1 MKTLQGLDRWIGKS
15 LERWSAQITGG
26 ATQPKEALEIR
37 REMLTDIRD
46 KIEPRGDGA
55 YVFPYQEISVH
66 LKATD
71 RAQADAF
78 AGAFI
83 DEDALQSQIRE
94 LLIEAGCK
102 GDVAVAVDVQEA
114 AGEPYRLEYRRVTKQ
129 TEAAAAAKRPAAW
142 IHVLRGKT
150 DKAEYFLSKDTIYL
164 GRLKEVSSRD
174 GGLRRRN
181 DVAFAD
187 DESTVSRE
195 HAHIEYDG
203 GRFRLFHDSGERGTK
218 LVRDGRAVQVP
229 PGGGRGAQLRSG
241 DEIHLGEAQLRFEV
255 SE

>member
-37 REMLTDIRD
+37 REILNEVRD
-46 KIEPRGDGA
+46 RIEPSGNGV

-66 LKATD
+66 L
-71 RAQADAF
+71 RAADSAQGDAF
-78 AGAFI
+78 SAAFI

-94 LLIEAGCK
+94 LLTEAGCK
-102 GDVAVAVDVQEA
+102 GEVSVAVDVQQAE
-114 AGEPYRLEYRRVTKQ
+114 GEPYRLEYRRIAKRSESV
-129 TEAAAAAKRPAAW
+129 AAAKRPAAW

-150 DKAEYFLSKDTIYL
+150 DKAEYFFAKDTVYL

-181 DVAFAD
+181 DVAFSD

-195 HAHIEYDG
+195 HAHIEYETG
-203 GRFRLFHDSGERGTK
+203 KFRLFHDSGERGTK
-218 LVRDGRAVQVP
+218 LIRDGRVFPVP
-229 PGGGRGAQLRSG
+229 AGGRGAQLRSG